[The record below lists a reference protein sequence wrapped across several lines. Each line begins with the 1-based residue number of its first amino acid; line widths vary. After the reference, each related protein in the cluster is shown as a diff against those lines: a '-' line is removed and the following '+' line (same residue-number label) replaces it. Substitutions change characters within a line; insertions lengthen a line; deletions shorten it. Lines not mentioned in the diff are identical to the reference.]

1 LSPAGE
7 PVQEVPVLGGSPT
20 ERLLHLPLV
29 AEDAK
34 AAWWLS
40 GVVGSAH
47 FLRCIVWISE

>member
-20 ERLLHLPLV
+20 ERLLHLRLV

-34 AAWWLS
+34 AAWLS